1 MARDELADETAL
13 LRVLYDQH
21 SGALWS
27 HVVRMTGDRAFAED
41 VVQETLLRAWR
52 HPTVLDQSGSS
63 ARAWLFTVA
72 RHLVID
78 DWRKGR
84 SRLEAPTAD
93 VPDVAVADEIDARL
107 QSWQVDEALRQ
118 LSPAHREAITE
129 CFYRGHTVQEA
140 ATRLGVPPGT
150 VKSRCH
156 YALRALRLILDERGI
171 SGV

>member
-1 MARDELADETAL
+1 MAGDELQL
-13 LRVLYDQH
+13 MRVLYDQH
-21 SGALWS
+21 SAALWS
-27 HVVRMTGDRAFAED
+27 HVVRLTGDRTFAED

-52 HPTVLDQSGSS
+52 HPQVLDQSETS

-84 SRLEAPTAD
+84 SRLEAPTSD
-93 VPDVAVADEIDARL
+93 VPERPAPDDIDARL
-107 QSWQVDEALRQ
+107 QAWEVNEAMRQ
-118 LSPAHREAITE
+118 LSPAHRDALTE
-129 CFYRGHTVQEA
+129 CFYRGHSVQEA
-140 ATRLGVPPGT
+140 AGRLGIPPGT

-156 YALRALRLILDERGI
+156 YALRALRLILDEMGV

>member
-1 MARDELADETAL
+1 MAEDELQL
-13 LRVLYDQH
+13 MRVLYDQH
-21 SGALWS
+21 SAAVWS
-27 HVVRMTGDRAFAED
+27 HVVRLTGDRAFAED

-52 HPTVLDQSGSS
+52 HPQVLDQTENS

-84 SRLEAPTAD
+84 SRLETPTSD
-93 VPDVAVADEIDARL
+93 VPEVVVADDIDARL
-107 QSWQVDEALRQ
+107 QSWQVADALRQ
-118 LSPAHREAITE
+118 LSRAHREAITE
-129 CFYRGHTVQEA
+129 CFYRGHSVQEA
-140 ATRLGVPPGT
+140 ATRLGIPPGT

-156 YALRALRLILDERGI
+156 YALRALRLILDEMGV